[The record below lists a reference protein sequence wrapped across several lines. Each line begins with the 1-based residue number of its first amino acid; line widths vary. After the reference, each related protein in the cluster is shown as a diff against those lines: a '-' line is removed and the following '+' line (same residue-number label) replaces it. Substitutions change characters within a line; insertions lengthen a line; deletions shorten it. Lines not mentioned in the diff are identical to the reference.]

1 VFEFAVINYIREIIV
16 FDWLWKFLDNAPL
29 APHGQCLLWRHDL
42 VLLHV
47 ISDLTISVA
56 YFSIPI
62 VLVYFIRKRPDV
74 GFGWV
79 FWCFAAFILACG
91 TTHAMGIWTIWY
103 PDYAGEGL
111 IKAATAAAS
120 IATAGALWPLLP
132 QALALPSPAQ
142 LRAING
148 ELAARVF
155 ERDEAM
161 RRLEAESQERLETE
175 RMLRHAQKMEA
186 LGQMTA
192 GVAHDFNNLLAV
204 VTLNLE
210 RLGRDLTPER
220 AGKARDTA
228 LEATRRAADLTA
240 QMLAYVR
247 QQPTAAVAVELNDF
261 VAALRP
267 IAEGALGSERSLDV
281 RPAEAPVE
289 VLVDRS
295 ELTSAVINLVANARD
310 ATPAGGT
317 VTVAVSRRDGEA
329 VLSIADDGTG
339 MAPDVQARAFDPFF
353 TTKEPGKGSGLGL
366 SQVYG
371 TARSAG
377 GRVELHTCEGQG
389 TRVDMVFP
397 PAGARGG
404 PDA

>member
-1 VFEFAVINYIREIIV
+1 M
-16 FDWLWKFLDNAPL
+16 
-29 APHGQCLLWRHDL
+29 
-42 VLLHV
+42 LHV
-47 ISDLTISVA
+47 ISDLIISVA

-132 QALALPSPAQ
+132 HALALPSPAQ
-142 LRAING
+142 LRVINDQ
-148 ELAARVF
+148 LAARVA
-155 ERDEAM
+155 ERDDAM
-161 RRLEAESQERLETE
+161 RRLEAESHERLEAE

-210 RLGRDLTPER
+210 RLARDLPPDR
-220 AGKARDTA
+220 AGKARETA
-228 LEATRRAADLTA
+228 LEATRRAAELTA

-247 QQPTAAVAVELNDF
+247 QQPTATTTVDLNGFVE
-261 VAALRP
+261 ALRP
-267 IAEGALGSERSLDV
+267 IAEGTLGSERSLEI
-281 RPAEAPVE
+281 RPSEAPVE

-310 ATPAGGT
+310 ATPAGGA
-317 VTVAVSRRDGEA
+317 VTIAVSRRDDAA
-329 VLSIADDGTG
+329 VLCVSDDGTG
-339 MAPDVQARAFDPFF
+339 MPPEVKARAFDPFF

-377 GRVELHTCEGQG
+377 GRVELHTREGFG
-389 TRVDMVFP
+389 TRVEMMFP
-397 PAGARGG
+397 LVAARGG